1 MEEIIYYLMASFCW
15 ILFYQLYLVKAIAKK
30 SVSEWKIWAMSDDG
44 QNTLVEILGQEAGV
58 IDHIAHACG
67 KLIRSQFEGG
77 FGAVAK
83 KLGNTPEVAMQ
94 SGIAKQLKDMKWYES
109 ALLMKVAG
117 QIPELQPLL
126 GLAEGVKQPQE
137 GEKQPQTTPQQGQ
150 NL

>member
-1 MEEIIYYLMASFCW
+1 MEEIYILLASSVFW
-15 ILFYQLYLVKAIAKK
+15 FLFYQLYLIKK
-30 SVSEWKIWAMSDDG
+30 VAVEARKEWVRWAVSDDG
-44 QNTLVEILGQEAGV
+44 QHTLIEVLGAEQGV

-83 KLGNTPEVAMQ
+83 RLGNTPEVAMQ
-94 SGIAKQLKDMKWYES
+94 SGIAKELKNMKWYES

-126 GLAEGVKQPQE
+126 GLAQGVKQVQE
-137 GEKQPQTTPQQGQ
+137 GTKEPQKSPQQGS

>member
-44 QNTLVEILGQEAGV
+44 QNTLVEILGQDQGV

-94 SGIAKQLKDMKWYES
+94 TGIAKELKNMKWYES
-109 ALLMKVAG
+109 ALLMKVAN

-126 GLAEGVKQPQE
+126 GLAEVVKRPQE
-137 GEKQPQTTPQQGQ
+137 GKKQPPKSLQQGQ

>member
-1 MEEIIYYLMASFCW
+1 MEEIIYYLVVSFGW
-15 ILFYQLYLVKAIAKK
+15 ILFYQYYLITKVALEARR
-30 SVSEWKIWAMSDDG
+30 EWVRWAVSDDG
-44 QNTLVEILGQEAGV
+44 QNTLIEVLGKEAGV

-137 GEKQPQTTPQQGQ
+137 GQKQPQTTPQQGQ

>member
-1 MEEIIYYLMASFCW
+1 MEEIYLLLASSIFW
-15 ILFYQLYLVKAIAKK
+15 FLFYQLYLIRKVAIEARK
-30 SVSEWKIWAMSDDG
+30 EWVRWAVSDDG
-44 QNTLVEILGQEAGV
+44 QNTLIEVLGQEAGV

-126 GLAEGVKQPQE
+126 GLAEGVKRPQE
-137 GEKQPQTTPQQGQ
+137 SQKQPQTTPQQGQ

>member
-1 MEEIIYYLMASFCW
+1 MEEIYLLLASSIFW
-15 ILFYQLYLVKAIAKK
+15 FLFYQLYLIRKVAIEARK
-30 SVSEWKIWAMSDDG
+30 EWQRWALSDDG
-44 QNTLVEILGQEAGV
+44 QRTLLEVLGQEQGV

-77 FGAVAK
+77 WGAVAK

-94 SGIAKQLKDMKWYES
+94 TGIAKELKNMKWYES
-109 ALLMKVAG
+109 ALLMKVAN

-126 GLAEGVKQPQE
+126 GLAGVVKQPQE
-137 GEKQPQTTPQQGQ
+137 GEKQPQGTPNQGQ

>member
-1 MEEIIYYLMASFCW
+1 MDEIYLLLASSIFW
-15 ILFYQLYLVKAIAKK
+15 FLFYQLYLIRRVAIEARR
-30 SVSEWKIWAMSDDG
+30 EWVRWAVSDDG
-44 QNTLVEILGQEAGV
+44 QNTLIEVLGAEQGV

-83 KLGNTPEVAMQ
+83 RLGNTPEVAMQ

-109 ALLMKVAG
+109 ALLMKVAN

-126 GLAEGVKQPQE
+126 GLAGVVKQPQE
-137 GEKQPQTTPQQGQ
+137 GQKEPQTTPQQGQ

>member
-1 MEEIIYYLMASFCW
+1 MNEIYILLASSVFW
-15 ILFYQLYLVKAIAKK
+15 FLFYQLYLIKK
-30 SVSEWKIWAMSDDG
+30 VAVEARKEWVRWAVSDDG
-44 QNTLVEILGQEAGV
+44 QNTLIEVLGQEAGV

-137 GEKQPQTTPQQGQ
+137 GQKQPQTTPQQGQ